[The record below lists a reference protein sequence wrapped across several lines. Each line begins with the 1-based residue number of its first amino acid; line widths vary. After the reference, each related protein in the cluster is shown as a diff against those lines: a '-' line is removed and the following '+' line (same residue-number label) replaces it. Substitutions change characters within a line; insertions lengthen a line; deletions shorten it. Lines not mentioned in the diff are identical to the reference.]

1 MTLVLRPES
10 KLVLQKCVY
19 FEKRQL
25 CEGTKDFEKIKSK
38 KREGGLA
45 YIGVYAISSGLEPY
59 SKNIW
64 MAQRKP
70 HAKKEEK

>member
-1 MTLVLRPES
+1 MKNGS
-10 KLVLQKCVY
+10 
-19 FEKRQL
+19 
-25 CEGTKDFEKIKSK
+25 EKIKSK

-64 MAQRKP
+64 MVQRKP
-70 HAKKEEK
+70 HAKKKKKNNNI